1 MSGRGTSYKDK
12 RSMPAKKS
20 FDAALIKIIEDEIAK
35 DPFEL
40 YGQKWAVVAGDGQ
53 AGLANHLGVSTSVLK
68 RRLKGPPFKRR
79 AKIIKGERCTLLRI
93 REPGEPA
100 FTAEEQRDKKANEDR
115 KAMIDVWQAKTKK
128 KPTYD
133 QGALM
138 WGFARDLA
146 DFPGVD
152 PVEVFSSSL
161 NYWPHTASAIKLAAE
176 ATPGW
181 KARFLDFPEIGH
193 IRRFYKAVIN
203 AYVSRLME
211 AGKVPADKL
220 TAFAAI
226 LQATDFEPIPDDV
239 PFYEE
244 EHVSALM
251 TKKAEKIAAK
261 KAAKSAVIAA

>member
-181 KARFLDFPEIGH
+181 KARFLDFPEIGY